1 MTQLC
6 VKITC
11 LFLRCTSFLPVVFGQ
26 LTVTSLPAT
35 LFQDNGGVH
44 NVVNGSVIQLFC
56 SVESLNVT
64 FSWTKDGSP
73 VVINVPN
80 LRERTCND
88 STTTTSMLTIE
99 DFQSNDNGTYQCM
112 ATNGQESGSG
122 SSTTLSGIHLG
133 GVKIDNGVRIVLR
146 QA

>member
-1 MTQLC
+1 M
-6 VKITC
+6 
-11 LFLRCTSFLPVVFGQ
+11 
-26 LTVTSLPAT
+26 TSLPDA

-73 VVINVPN
+73 VVIDVPN

-88 STTTTSMLTIE
+88 STTTTSVLTIE

-112 ATNGQESGSG
+112 ATNGQESGIG
-122 SSTTLSGIHLG
+122 SSTTLTGIH
-133 GVKIDNGVRIVLR
+133 
-146 QA
+146 